1 MTGVQ
6 VQDFGNADVEVLGAD
21 ERRADPAPAK
31 GAGQRARAGS
41 AAAQRKKASD
51 MPTLAVVIPAFN
63 EEGAVRA
70 TVEEVRRVLDSS
82 DIPYQVVVVDDGSKD
97 NTRAEAVASGA
108 RVIHFA
114 ENVGYGHALKAGI
127 AATDS
132 DLVAILDADGTYPA
146 EYLIEMVKL
155 SAVSDMIVGDR
166 GAMMSNVPFIR
177 RPAKFML
184 NGLASALA
192 QRKINDLNSGLRVFR
207 RPSLERFITL
217 LPDGF
222 SFTTTIT
229 LCMLASNLKVTY
241 LPIVYGKRVGHS
253 KIRATHFFNFIL
265 LVVRLTCY
273 FQPLRVF
280 LPVGAA
286 LFMVGLVKT
295 IYDVFQMN
303 LSETAVAGFLGAIMV
318 WSLGLLADMISRLH
332 LQPTVR
338 HGEDSKAAT

>member
-1 MTGVQ
+1 MGAQ
-6 VQDFGNADVEVLGAD
+6 VQDLSNSDVESVRAEGTAVQSGAAKVAPRSRASGSSSP
-21 ERRADPAPAK
+21 RRQAPAV
-31 GAGQRARAGS
+31 S
-41 AAAQRKKASD
+41 
-51 MPTLAVVIPAFN
+51 PTLAVVIPAFN

-70 TVEEVRRVLDSS
+70 TVAAVQEVLGPSGL
-82 DIPYQVVVVDDGSKD
+82 IFEIVVVDDGSQD
-97 NTRAEAVASGA
+97 NTRAEALASGA
-108 RVIHFA
+108 RVIHFS

-127 AATDS
+127 AATQS
-132 DLVAILDADGTYPA
+132 DLVAILDADGTYPP

-155 SAVSDMIVGDR
+155 AAVSDMIVGDR

-177 RPAKFML
+177 RPAKWLL
-184 NGLASALA
+184 NGLASTLA

-253 KIRATHFFNFIL
+253 KIRAGHFFNFIL

-286 LFMVGLVKT
+286 LFVIGVAKG
-295 IYDVFQMN
+295 IYDLFLMN
-303 LSETAVAGFLGAIMV
+303 LSQTAVFGILGAIMI
-318 WSLGLLADMISRLH
+318 WSLGLLADMISRLL
-332 LQPTVR
+332 LQPQTR
-338 HGEDSKAAT
+338 RGEDSKVDI

>member
-1 MTGVQ
+1 
-6 VQDFGNADVEVLGAD
+6 
-21 ERRADPAPAK
+21 
-31 GAGQRARAGS
+31 
-41 AAAQRKKASD
+41 
-51 MPTLAVVIPAFN
+51 MPSLAVVIPAYN

-70 TVEEVRRVLDSS
+70 TVEEVRKVLDGSS
-82 DIPYQVVVVDDGSKD
+82 IPYEIVVVNDGSKD
-97 NTRAEAVASGA
+97 NTREEAVAAGA

-127 AATDS
+127 AATNS

-146 EYLIEMVKL
+146 EYLIEMVAL
-155 SAVSDMIVGDR
+155 AGVADMVVGDR
-166 GAMMSNVPFIR
+166 GAMMANVPFIR
-177 RPAKFML
+177 KPAKFLL
-184 NGLASALA
+184 NSLASALA
-192 QRKINDLNSGLRVFR
+192 NRKINDLNSGLRVFR

-253 KIRATHFFNFIL
+253 KIRAGHFFNFIL

-280 LPVGAA
+280 LPLGAA
-286 LFMVGLVKT
+286 LFAVGVIKGT
-295 IYDVFQMN
+295 YDLFLMN
-303 LSETAVAGFLGAIMV
+303 LSQTAVAGFLGSIMI

-338 HGEDSKAAT
+338 HGEDSKAAS